1 MHQYIAGPR
10 RARPVAP
17 HRPACDDQP
26 PCPIERPPMSDPAAE
41 NVADLSRF
49 ENTTRRASVS
59 AALSRRSLLRGVVVG
74 GAAIAGARVLAACG
88 VSAAG
93 GKPVS
98 PAKAVG
104 FAAPKD
110 FSDTEKLVNF
120 SNWPAYIDVAE
131 KNQNDHPT
139 LDEFTKQT
147 GIKVNYVEEI
157 NDNNDFYTKIDPAL
171 AAHKDTGR
179 DVVVLSDFMIP
190 KLRELNYIQELD
202 ARYVPNRANM
212 LSSMLNDPV
221 DPGRR
226 FSMPWASG
234 YTTIAY
240 NSDLV
245 KTPITSIAELFT
257 RPDLKGRVSLLAEME
272 DTVAFALL
280 AIGKDPAKFT
290 DGDFAA
296 SLDYVKQAKA
306 AGQIRQFSGNDYLS
320 DFQQG
325 NTAATMAYSGDV
337 AQLGMANLK
346 TVDVPKEG
354 MLSWSDNMVIPNY
367 ARHKKNAE
375 MLMNFYYQ
383 PTIAAELSDYVD
395 YIPPVNGAV
404 AALRKLDPA
413 TAKIPLIV
421 PTAEMTAKAHPFQNL
436 TVAQLNNYTNQ
447 FQQISGQ

>member
-1 MHQYIAGPR
+1 
-10 RARPVAP
+10 
-17 HRPACDDQP
+17 
-26 PCPIERPPMSDPAAE
+26 MSDPE
-41 NVADLSRF
+41 SIADLAKY
-49 ENTTRRASVS
+49 ENKTR
-59 AALSRRSLLRGVVVG
+59 ALSRRSLLRGVVFG
-74 GAAIAGARVLAACG
+74 GAAVAGAGALAACG

-93 GKPVS
+93 PKPVS
-98 PAKAVG
+98 AGQAVG
-104 FAAPKD
+104 HAGKD
-110 FSDTEKLVNF
+110 FSDSEKIVNF
-120 SNWPAYIDVAE
+120 SNWPAYIDVDS

-171 AAHKDTGR
+171 AAGKDTGR

-190 KLRELNYIQELD
+190 KLRQLNYIEELD
-202 ARYVPNRANM
+202 ADLVPNRRNM
-212 LSSMLNDPV
+212 LPTMLNDPI

-234 YTTIAY
+234 FTTLAY

-245 KTPITSIAELFT
+245 TTPITSIGELFT
-257 RPDLKGRVSLLAEME
+257 RPDLKGRVTLFAEME

-290 DGDFAA
+290 DADFAA
-296 SLDYVKQAKA
+296 SLDYIRKAKA
-306 AGQIRQFSGNDYLS
+306 AGQVRQFSGNDYLS

-337 AQLGMANLK
+337 AQLGQANLK
-346 TVDVPKEG
+346 TVDLPAEG

-375 MLMNFYYQ
+375 KLMNFYYT
-383 PTIAAELSDYVD
+383 PTVAAELSDYTD
-395 YIPPVNGAV
+395 YIPPVAGAD
-404 AALRKLDPA
+404 AALRALDPD
-413 TAKIPLIV
+413 TAKVPLIV
-421 PTAEMTAKAHPFQNL
+421 PTSQMLAKARPFQSL
-436 TVAQLNNYTNQ
+436 TVAQLDNYTEQ

>member
-1 MHQYIAGPR
+1 MT
-10 RARPVAP
+10 
-17 HRPACDDQP
+17 
-26 PCPIERPPMSDPAAE
+26 DPAHE
-41 NVADLSRF
+41 SSEIIADLAKY
-49 ENTTRRASVS
+49 ENKTRRNSPT
-59 AALSRRSLLRGVVVG
+59 AALSRRSMLRGVVLG

-93 GKPVS
+93 PKPVS
-98 PAKAVG
+98 PGLAVG
-104 FAAPKD
+104 HAGKD
-110 FSDTEKLVNF
+110 FSDTEKLLNF
-120 SNWPAYIDVAE
+120 SNWPAYIDVDS

-171 AAHKDTGR
+171 AAGKDTGR
-179 DVVVLSDFMIP
+179 DLVVLSDFMIP
-190 KLRELNYIQELD
+190 KLRQLNYIQELD
-202 ARYVPNRANM
+202 ASQVPNKKNM
-212 LSSMLNDPV
+212 LPAQLNDPI

-234 YTTIAY
+234 FTTIAY

-245 KTPITSIAELFT
+245 HQPITSIAELFT
-257 RPDLKGRVSLLAEME
+257 RPDLKGRVTLFAEME
-272 DTVAFALL
+272 DTVAFALFAL
-280 AIGKDPAKFT
+280 GKDPAKFN
-290 DGDFAA
+290 DADFAA
-296 SLDYVKQAKA
+296 SLDYIRKAKA
-306 AGQIRQFSGNDYLS
+306 AGQVRQFNGNDYLS

-337 AQLGMANLK
+337 AQLGQPNLK
-346 TVDVPKEG
+346 TVDLPTEG

-375 MLMNFYYQ
+375 RLMNFYYQ
-383 PTIAAELSDYVD
+383 PSVSAELNDYTD
-395 YIPPVNGAV
+395 YIPPVSGAD
-404 AALRKLDPA
+404 AALQQLDPD

-421 PTAEMTAKAHPFQNL
+421 PTAQMLAKARPFKSL
-436 TVAQLNNYTNQ
+436 TMAQLDSYTEQ